1 MTADLPHCRC
11 VQRDEATEAVG
22 CAIMILVRQ
31 EPAWDEAMR
40 HADADT
46 LIGKV
51 RKAHLIHRS
60 AHVRGLAIPS

>member
-1 MTADLPHCRC
+1 M
-11 VQRDEATEAVG
+11 QRDEGTEAVG

-51 RKAHLIHRS
+51 RTAPISSLFLLS
-60 AHVRGLAIPS
+60 ATQSSGAIS